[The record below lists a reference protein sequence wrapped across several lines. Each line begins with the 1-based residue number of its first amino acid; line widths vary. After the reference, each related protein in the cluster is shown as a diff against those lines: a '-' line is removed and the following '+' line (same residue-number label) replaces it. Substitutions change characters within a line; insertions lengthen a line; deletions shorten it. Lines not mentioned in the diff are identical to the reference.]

1 MKIRQLTIALITTL
15 IVFSAS
21 SAAAQLVTLVKA
33 TELTPSNIIFPQSMN
48 GMMTYKPCAEKCD
61 EEYERA
67 RLTADTQ
74 YTVNGRGVK
83 FEDFKRDLANFRSS
97 KDSYALVSVDTKTK
111 TVVSIQIEG

>member
-1 MKIRQLTIALITTL
+1 MKIRQLKIALFTTL
-15 IVFSAS
+15 IVFSAG
-21 SAAAQLVTLVKA
+21 AAAQLVTLVKA
-33 TELTPSNIIFPQSMN
+33 TELTPSNIIFPQTTN
-48 GMMTYKPCAEKCD
+48 GMMTFKSCAEECD
-61 EEYERA
+61 KEYERA

-97 KDSYALVSVDTKTK
+97 RDSYALVSVDTKTK